1 MQSPYRLLMA
11 KRWWILPLLIQA
23 LPTHAQTRPD
33 AGSVLQETR
42 PAPDSAP
49 PVTTPPI
56 QAPASPRPAVPA
68 GAGDARVNVTNFV
81 FTGNTELSQ
90 EVLEA
95 AVAEWSG
102 KPLTFGELIQAV
114 EKIEAT
120 YKAAGYFLAQAILP
134 PQKIRDGAI
143 EIAIAEGRLGETR
156 LEGESRIHPDVL
168 YQFLDRLPKGK
179 ALTLP
184 TLERQVL
191 LINELAGGKAALD
204 MQAGE
209 ANGTTDIVLA
219 QKPDEAVNGRVEV
232 NNHGSPSTGDKRLS
246 VNLIAN
252 SPLNLGD
259 RLTASFLTT
268 DINKLRSYNLRHEL
282 PVGGD
287 GWRIN
292 TTASRAE
299 YSLAGIAAS
308 SGFSGVA
315 DSIRVGAAYPVIRS
329 RTANLRLQADGFRSK
344 LVDRCNSAPTAYK
357 TSHGISAG
365 VASDWMDDTL
375 GGGAN
380 KIDMTLVAGDVSDS
394 KSVAADCTPRNS
406 GSFQK
411 LTIAV
416 SRQQTITQE
425 IGLQLQLSHQ
435 LSNKNLDSSEKLSV
449 GGPTSLPGYGNGD
462 KSGDEGTQAKLAL
475 RWQATNEIALTLFTD
490 YARLKVARNPLT
502 ADSNTPRLTDAG
514 ISIDWMVGKGVTAS
528 AIIAWA
534 GKENP
539 VATEN
544 DKPRMWFTLGYG
556 W

>member
-1 MQSPYRLLMA
+1 MISLLSSPL
-11 KRWWILPLLIQA
+11 
-23 LPTHAQTRPD
+23 THAQTRPD

-42 PAPDSAP
+42 PAPDQAP
-49 PVTTPPI
+49 AVTTPPI
-56 QAPASPRPAVPA
+56 QAPVTPRPAIPA
-68 GAGDARVNVTNFV
+68 GTGDARVNVTNFV

-120 YKAAGYFLAQAILP
+120 YKAAGFFLAQAFLP

-156 LEGESRIHPDVL
+156 LEGESRVHPDVL
-168 YQFLDRLPKGK
+168 FQFLDKLPKGK

-184 TLERQVL
+184 ILERQVL

-209 ANGTTDIVLA
+209 AEGTTDVVLT
-219 QKPDEAVNGRVEV
+219 QKPEDPTSGRVEV

-246 VNLIAN
+246 INLIAN

-299 YSLAGIAAS
+299 YSLAGSFAS
-308 SGFSGVA
+308 LGASGTA
-315 DSIRVGAAYPVIRS
+315 DSLKLGATYPLIRS
-329 RTANLRLQADGFRSK
+329 RAKNLKLGIEGDQTDLLDTTKSTSKTVDKKSMGVTGTANL
-344 LVDRCNSAPTAYK
+344 
-357 TSHGISAG
+357 
-365 VASDWMDDTL
+365 DWLDEHF

-380 KIDMTLVAGDVSDS
+380 KLDLTLRRGSMHLGVTAKSEDTNNTDGSYS
-394 KSVAADCTPRNS
+394 KV
-406 GSFQK
+406 
-411 LTIAV
+411 TIAA
-416 SRQQTITQE
+416 SRQQTISKE
-425 IGLQLQLSHQ
+425 ISLQLQMSHQ

-449 GGPTSLPGYGNGD
+449 GGPTSLPGYANGEA
-462 KSGDEGTQAKLAL
+462 SGDEGTQAKIAL
-475 RWQATNEIALTLFTD
+475 RWQATDDIGLTLFTN
-490 YARLKVARNPLT
+490 YARLTLTRNPLPTVTT
-502 ADSNTPRLTDAG
+502 ANSKKLTDTG
-514 ISIDWMVGKGVTAS
+514 ISIDWLVGKGVTAS

-534 GKENP
+534 GKEAPNP
-539 VATEN
+539 TEN